1 MQGLQLTQSVDLGF
15 KMKKGELVQLSA
27 YGKKL
32 KCLRHIGED
41 LGLVLTGGFDC
52 ALVQWSSLT
61 RPMPMNRRDIKIARS
76 AK

>member
-1 MQGLQLTQSVDLGF
+1 
-15 KMKKGELVQLSA
+15 MKKGALVQLSA

-41 LGLVLTGGFDC
+41 LGLVLSGGFDA

-61 RPMPMNRRDIKIARS
+61 KPMPMNRRDIKVVRPN
-76 AK
+76 K